1 MTSELANFRLC
12 VRDLSRVNLT
22 IYSPIISYLNY
33 SYDGLNLMIIIYS
46 LIVNSE
52 LVCTTD

>member
-12 VRDLSRVNLT
+12 VRDLSRVILT